1 MYHGYLWSGDA
12 RSQGISSYGIDL
24 FIEEYS
30 TESTR
35 GVMSCDKTSP
45 QTCDNT
51 NRWFKHSHY
60 CYHHHRHH
68 NHDDGDDNNND
79 CDHDDDN
86 NNKCDG
92 NRNNYNNKYLY
103 YVIIIINHR
112 QNYPYH
118 RRRWNC
124 HLQLFTLTFQAK
136 TIMEKHI

>member
-60 CYHHHRHH
+60 CYHHHRDH
-68 NHDDGDDNNND
+68 NHDDGDNNND

-86 NNKCDG
+86 NNNCDG